1 MKVEME
7 YTKETLII
15 NLSGILDETTLTDLK
30 RKVFTIIDEYKI
42 ENIILNG
49 KNLTLINQ
57 PLLTAFLESYQD
69 KYDGKLIIKT

>member
-1 MKVEME
+1 ME

>member
-57 PLLTAFLESYQD
+57 TLLTAFLESYQD